1 MTDISILVEETL
13 QIEPYQQSEGER
25 SKRLST
31 VLNKMFQHHLS
42 CREYKRII
50 DVLHGGVSKF
60 DSIENAPFIP
70 VRLFKKIKLTSIP
83 DSQVVKTM
91 TSSGT
96 TGQELSKIYLDRA
109 TAQAQTRALTQIM
122 RSIIGN
128 TRVPMLVIDS
138 RATVNDRLQFSA
150 RGAAIRGFSLY
161 GKDVT
166 YALDDDMQIDYEKV
180 ENFFDK
186 YKEKNVLIFGFT
198 FVIWEF
204 FLKAL
209 EKTGKFIPFHN
220 ATVLHGGG
228 WKKLASLNISQNT
241 FALELKK
248 SLGTVKVT
256 NYYGM
261 IEQTGSIFI
270 ECSNGYMH
278 TSAYSDVIIRN
289 PIDFSEVPDGN
300 EGLIQLLSIIPMS
313 YPGHSILSE
322 DVGVIVN
329 RDFCSCGRR
338 GKHFL
343 VRGRIKDAELR
354 GCSDATIL

>member
-13 QIEPYQQSEGER
+13 QIEPYQQSESER

-42 CREYKRII
+42 CQEYKRII

-138 RATVNDRLQFSA
+138 RAAVNDRLQFSA

-161 GKDVT
+161 GKDIT

-180 ENFFDK
+180 ENFFNK
-186 YKEKNVLIFGFT
+186 YKETKVLIFGFT

-209 EKTGKFIPFHN
+209 ETTGKAFPFHN

-241 FALELKK
+241 FASELKK
-248 SLGTVKVT
+248 SLDTLKVI

-261 IEQTGSIFI
+261 IEQTGSIF
-270 ECSNGYMH
+270 
-278 TSAYSDVIIRN
+278 IRN

-354 GCSDATIL
+354 GCSDTTIL

>member
-1 MTDISILVEETL
+1 MTDINILVDKAL
-13 QIEPYQQSEGER
+13 QIAPYELSENER
-25 SKRLST
+25 TDHLSI
-31 VLNKMFQHHLS
+31 VLKTLFQHHLI
-42 CREYKRII
+42 CQEYKKII
-50 DVLHGGVSKF
+50 DLLYSGVSNF
-60 DSIENAPFIP
+60 DSIEDAPFIP
-70 VRLFKKIKLTSIP
+70 VRLFKKIKLISIP
-83 DSQVVKTM
+83 DAQVVKTM

-96 TGQELSKIYLDRA
+96 TGQEVSKIYLDRM

-122 RSIIGN
+122 RLITGN

-138 RATVNDRLQFSA
+138 RAAVNDRLQFSA
-150 RGAAIRGFSLY
+150 RGAAVRGFSLY
-161 GKDVT
+161 GKDIT
-166 YALDDDMQIDYEKV
+166 YALDDEMQINHETL
-180 ENFFDK
+180 EIFFNK
-186 YKEKNVLIFGFT
+186 YRETRVLVFGFT
-198 FVIWEF
+198 FVIWEY

-209 EKTGKFIPFHN
+209 ALTGQEYIFHN

-228 WKKLASLNISQNT
+228 WKKLSSLNISQNT
-241 FALELKK
+241 FNSELKN
-248 SLGTVKVT
+248 SLGTADVI

-289 PIDFSEVPDGN
+289 PMDFSEAADGE

-322 DVGVIVN
+322 DIGVIVN

-343 VRGRIKDAELR
+343 VKGRVKDAELR
-354 GCSDATIL
+354 GCSDTTTL